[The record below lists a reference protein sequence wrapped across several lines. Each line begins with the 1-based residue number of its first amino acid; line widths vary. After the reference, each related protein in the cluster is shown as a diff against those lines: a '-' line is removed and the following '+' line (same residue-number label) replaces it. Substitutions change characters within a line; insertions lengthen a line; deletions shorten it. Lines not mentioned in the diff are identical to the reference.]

1 MLYGL
6 GRRNFKMLLLKKSN
20 TFKAT
25 NVSVQIV
32 PLISSWGKKGAFKEV
47 MFRMNLEN
55 IIRVSCQIY
64 GI

>member
-1 MLYGL
+1 
-6 GRRNFKMLLLKKSN
+6 MLLLKKSN

>member
-1 MLYGL
+1 
-6 GRRNFKMLLLKKSN
+6 MLLLKKSN

-32 PLISSWGKKGAFKEV
+32 PLISSWGKKGALKEV